1 MKKYCLRYLFEK
13 IIFSAVCLCTVLFV
27 SCLIPYINYDD
38 GNASRRRN
46 TESKGT
52 LEIKKNN
59 EYPYNSLSYKIKIGE
74 TYKFRIS
81 FPDWSPIPTKVDV
94 WYEGA
99 AQAWQKD
106 VPVVEEYSNRYVTFT
121 VDNIE
126 PHKNYNFYVKVGD
139 VQSNSLESLRIY
151 QKDQSIDAELISSYE
166 KEVKF
171 KLTFNNYDKVPS
183 KLVCYSLLKG
193 SDDYQE
199 KEASVVDGIAAVDLS
214 ELNDAV
220 QPQVVNV
227 YFCDRNCD
235 DAKEWVNSNE
245 VEGIILKP
253 QFYIYAAAN
262 KDNPDSVVYGY
273 RGKNQK
279 INIEFYDF
287 ETAPDKVDVF
297 KDDEILL
304 TDVAVEN
311 GSIQFP
317 VENSWSLRNA
327 SYFTLKSGE
336 YESNKLKVKIRDY
349 VTLEENKKNTYVGDD
364 FVFKLDCGGLA
375 DDEIPETINITI
387 KQRQGESNEEVT
399 VVDNEEV
406 ALENLTVTIPT
417 SYEMFESGYI
427 TVTATVG
434 EKSVKQQV
442 YTLEDKMFIKPE
454 GSTNYNH
461 GQTNIKYTV
470 SFYGDW
476 GDWEEY
482 PEKLYVYVYRNDTNG
497 KVATGT
503 VTMTDISKGKGTMTF
518 AVLAEFDN
526 GSYYIYAATTDGKYR
541 SQPSSV
547 TIGK

>member
-1 MKKYCLRYLFEK
+1 M
-13 IIFSAVCLCTVLFV
+13 
-27 SCLIPYINYDD
+27 
-38 GNASRRRN
+38 
-46 TESKGT
+46 
-52 LEIKKNN
+52 
-59 EYPYNSLSYKIKIGE
+59 
-74 TYKFRIS
+74 
-81 FPDWSPIPTKVDV
+81 
-94 WYEGA
+94 
-99 AQAWQKD
+99 
-106 VPVVEEYSNRYVTFT
+106 
-121 VDNIE
+121 
-126 PHKNYNFYVKVGD
+126 
-139 VQSNSLESLRIY
+139 
-151 QKDQSIDAELISSYE
+151 
-166 KEVKF
+166 
-171 KLTFNNYDKVPS
+171 
-183 KLVCYSLLKG
+183 
-193 SDDYQE
+193 
-199 KEASVVDGIAAVDLS
+199 
-214 ELNDAV
+214 

-235 DAKEWVNSNE
+235 VAKEWVNSNE

-262 KDNPDSVVYGY
+262 KDKPDSVVYGY

-364 FVFKLDCGGLA
+364 FVFKLDCGGLD
-375 DDEIPETINITI
+375 DDEIPEKINITI

-417 SYEMFESGYI
+417 SYEKFESGYI

-442 YTLEDKMFIKPE
+442 YTLEDKMFIKPD

-461 GQTNIKYTV
+461 GQKNIKYTV

-476 GDWEEY
+476 EEY
-482 PEKLYVYVYRNDTNG
+482 PEKLYIYVYRNDTNG

-518 AVLAEFDN
+518 SVLAEFDN

>member
-27 SCLIPYINYDD
+27 SCIIPYINYDD

-46 TESKGT
+46 TESKGA
-52 LEIKKNN
+52 LEIKIPN

-81 FPDWSPIPTKVDV
+81 FPDWSPIPTKVDI

-99 AQAWQKD
+99 ARTWQKD

-126 PHKNYNFYVKVGD
+126 PHKNYKFYVKVGD
-139 VQSNSLESLRIY
+139 VQSNSLESPRIY

-183 KLVCYSLLKG
+183 KLVCYNLLKG
-193 SDDYQE
+193 SDVYQE
-199 KEASVVDGIAAVDLS
+199 KEASVVDGIATVDLS

-235 DAKEWVNSNE
+235 VAKEWVNSNE

-279 INIEFYDF
+279 INIEFYAF

-317 VENSWSLRNA
+317 VENFWSLRNA

-364 FVFKLDCGGLA
+364 FVFKLDCGGLD
-375 DDEIPETINITI
+375 DDEIPEKINITI

-417 SYEMFESGYI
+417 SYEKFESGYI

-442 YTLEDKMFIKPE
+442 YTLEDKMFIKPD

-476 GDWEEY
+476 EEH

-518 AVLAEFDN
+518 SVLAEFDN

>member
-27 SCLIPYINYDD
+27 SCIIPYINYDD

-52 LEIKKNN
+52 LEIKIPN

-99 AQAWQKD
+99 ARAWKKD

-126 PHKNYNFYVKVGD
+126 PHKDYNFYVKVGD
-139 VQSNSLESLRIY
+139 VQSNILESLRIY

-183 KLVCYSLLKG
+183 KLVCYNLLKG
-193 SDDYQE
+193 SDVYQE

-235 DAKEWVNSNE
+235 VAKEWVNSNE

-273 RGKNQK
+273 RGTNQK

-287 ETAPDKVDVF
+287 ETVPDKVDVF

-327 SYFTLKSGE
+327 SYFTLKSDE

-349 VTLEENKKNTYVGDD
+349 VTLEENKKNTYVGDN
-364 FVFKLDCGGLA
+364 FVFKLDCGGLD
-375 DDEIPETINITI
+375 DDEIPEKINITI

-417 SYEMFESGYI
+417 SYEKFESGYI

-442 YTLEDKMFIKPE
+442 YTLEDKMFIKPD

-461 GQTNIKYTV
+461 GQKNIKYTV

-476 GDWEEY
+476 EEY
-482 PEKLYVYVYRNDTNG
+482 PEKLYIYVYRNDTNG

-541 SQPSSV
+541 SKPSSV

>member
-27 SCLIPYINYDD
+27 SCIIPYINYDD

-52 LEIKKNN
+52 LEIKKTN
-59 EYPYNSLSYKIKIGE
+59 EYPYSSLSYKIKIGE

-99 AQAWQKD
+99 SQVWKKD

-126 PHKNYNFYVKVGD
+126 PHKNYKFYVKVGD

-193 SDDYQE
+193 SDVYQE

-235 DAKEWVNSNE
+235 VATEWVNSNE
-245 VEGIILKP
+245 IEGIILKP

-364 FVFKLDCGGLA
+364 FVFKLDCGGLD
-375 DDEIPETINITI
+375 DDEIPEKINITI

-417 SYEMFESGYI
+417 SYEKFESGYI

-442 YTLEDKMFIKPE
+442 YTLEDKMFIKPD

-470 SFYGDW
+470 SFY

-503 VTMTDISKGKGTMTF
+503 VTMTKGKGTMTF
-518 AVLAEFDN
+518 SVLAEFDN

>member
-13 IIFSAVCLCTVLFV
+13 NIFSAVCLCTVLFV
-27 SCLIPYINYDD
+27 SCIIPYINYDD
-38 GNASRRRN
+38 GNANRRRN

-52 LEIKKNN
+52 LEIEIPN

-81 FPDWSPIPTKVDV
+81 FPDWSPIPTKVDI

-99 AQAWQKD
+99 ARAWQKD

-126 PHKNYNFYVKVGD
+126 PHKNYKFYVKVGD
-139 VQSNSLESLRIY
+139 VQSKSLESRIY

-183 KLVCYSLLKG
+183 KLVCYNLLKG
-193 SDDYQE
+193 SDVYQE
-199 KEASVVDGIAAVDLS
+199 KEASVVDGIATVDLS

-235 DAKEWVNSNE
+235 VATEWVNSNE
-245 VEGIILKP
+245 IEGIILKP

-364 FVFKLDCGGLA
+364 FVFKLDCGGLD
-375 DDEIPETINITI
+375 DDEIPKKINITI

-417 SYEMFESGYI
+417 SYEKFESGYI

-476 GDWEEY
+476 EKY

-518 AVLAEFDN
+518 SVLAEFDN

>member
-27 SCLIPYINYDD
+27 SCIIPYINYDD
-38 GNASRRRN
+38 GNTSRRRN
-46 TESKGT
+46 TESKGA
-52 LEIKKNN
+52 LEIKIPN

-166 KEVKF
+166 KEIKF

-183 KLVCYSLLKG
+183 KLVCYNLLKG
-193 SDDYQE
+193 SDDYQK
-199 KEASVVDGIAAVDLS
+199 KEASVVDGIATVDLS
-214 ELNDAV
+214 ELNDVV

-235 DAKEWVNSNE
+235 VAKEWVNSNE

-364 FVFKLDCGGLA
+364 FVFKLDCGGLD
-375 DDEIPETINITI
+375 DDEIPEKINITI

-417 SYEMFESGYI
+417 SYEKFESGYI

-442 YTLEDKMFIKPE
+442 YTLEDKMFIKPD

-470 SFYGDW
+470 SFY

-518 AVLAEFDN
+518 SVFAEFDN
-526 GSYYIYAATTDGKYR
+526 GPYYIYAATTDGKYR

>member
-13 IIFSAVCLCTVLFV
+13 IIFSTVCLCTVLFV
-27 SCLIPYINYDD
+27 SCIIPYINYDD
-38 GNASRRRN
+38 GNANRRRN

-52 LEIKKNN
+52 LEIEIPN

-99 AQAWQKD
+99 SQVWKKD

-139 VQSNSLESLRIY
+139 VQSNSLKNLRIY

-183 KLVCYSLLKG
+183 KLVCYNLLKG
-193 SDDYQE
+193 SDVYQE
-199 KEASVVDGIAAVDLS
+199 KEASVVDGIATVDLS

-235 DAKEWVNSNE
+235 VATEWVNSNE
-245 VEGIILKP
+245 IEGIILKP

-387 KQRQGESNEEVT
+387 KQRQGEKNEEVT
-399 VVDNEEV
+399 VVHNEEV

-417 SYEMFESGYI
+417 SYEKFESGYI

-476 GDWEEY
+476 EKY

-518 AVLAEFDN
+518 SVLAEFDN